1 MSTIAKEYTPKERV
15 KIGRNAGIVGIV
27 VNLLLFAAKLTAGLL
42 SGSVAIIADAANNL
56 SDAGSSVIVMVSYI
70 LSGKPA
76 DKEHPYG
83 HARFEYLSS
92 LFISIIVTMLGFEL
106 FRSSIDSI
114 RSGEGGA
121 VFGTLALVIMG
132 ASVLT
137 KLALAIFFR
146 GVGRRISSAALEATA
161 MDCIGDV
168 VATGAVIVGML
179 LSKVTGP
186 KTDGVIGCIIAAYI
200 FCMGLKL
207 IKESS
212 DTLLGVAPDPDI
224 VGKLTDKL
232 RSYEGV
238 LGIHDLIMHNY
249 GEGRFFASVHVEVDS
264 DVDVSLSHER
274 IDAIE
279 LDIKREMDISLVIHM
294 DPICI
299 NDPKVAE
306 LHEKAKLALRNLS
319 KVYGRELSMH
329 DFRVVFGVT
338 RTNLIFDVVAPY
350 DLKRHEQDICGDIDS
365 EVKRIDPSLFTV
377 VTVDRDYTSTL

>member
-1 MSTIAKEYTPKERV
+1 MNKTVKEYTQKERV
-15 KIGRNAGIVGIV
+15 KIGRDAGIVGIV
-27 VNLLLFAAKLTAGLL
+27 VNLILFASKLAAGLL

-92 LFISIIVTMLGFEL
+92 LFISIIVTMLGIEL

-114 RSGEGGA
+114 RSGEGGTSY
-121 VFGTLALVIMG
+121 GTVALVIMG
-132 ASVLT
+132 VSVLL
-137 KLALAIFFR
+137 KLGLAIFFNR
-146 GVGRRISSAALEATA
+146 VGKRISSASLGATA

-168 VATGAVIVGML
+168 VATVAVIVGIL
-179 LSKVTGP
+179 LSTVTGP
-186 KTDGVIGCIIAAYI
+186 KTDGVLGCVIAAYI

-224 VGKLTDKL
+224 VEKLTDRLKN
-232 RSYEGV
+232 YEGV

-249 GEGRFFASVHVEVDS
+249 GEGRFFASVHVEVDAEE
-264 DVDVSLSHER
+264 DVLISHEK

-279 LDIKREMDISLVIHM
+279 VEIKKDMDINLVIHL
-294 DPICI
+294 DPVCTG
-299 NDPKVAE
+299 DERVTE
-306 LHEKAKLALRNLS
+306 LRECVKSVIAHLSEKYGKPLS
-319 KVYGRELSMH
+319 IH
-329 DFRVVFGVT
+329 DFRVVFGVL
-338 RTNLIFDVVAPY
+338 RTNLIFDVVVPY
-350 DLKRHEQDICGDIDS
+350 DLKKTETEICEDIDA
-365 EVKRIDPSLFTV
+365 EVKKLDSGYFTV
-377 VTVDRDYTSTL
+377 VTVDRDYTATF